1 MESQDANGVVNKSF
15 MMLFAFLQ
23 ERMIHMVLSN
33 AYNYINVLDKAA
45 DASWVR
51 NDVLANNIANADTP
65 NYKRK
70 DVQFET
76 YLSNAVAGTDS
87 LDETVANID
96 LSTLESTTYTEQ
108 AGLSYREDGNNVD
121 ISTENVELAKNQL
134 KYYTLMNSVNQEF
147 GRLKSAM
154 KKIGRAHV

>member
-76 YLSNAVAGTDS
+76 YLSNAAAGTDS

-154 KKIGRAHV
+154 KTT